1 MGTIF
6 LMNAPL
12 LSQETPHKHTH
23 AIAQRM
29 RARRK
34 EAHLSQAQLSHLS
47 GVSLGSLRRFEQTG
61 EISLSSLVALSSA
74 LECED
79 ELAILFAPDGIGNV
93 RAALKVIE
101 DYVDTV
107 SPSYQAAN

>member
-1 MGTIF
+1 
-6 LMNAPL
+6 MNAPL

-34 EAHLSQAQLSHLS
+34 EAHLSQAQLSRLS
-47 GVSLGSLRRFEQTG
+47 GVSLGSLKRFEQTG
-61 EISLSSLVALSSA
+61 EISLSSLVALSAA
-74 LECED
+74 LDCEG
-79 ELAILFAPDGIGNV
+79 ELQLLFAPEGLGDV

-101 DYVDTV
+101 EYVDSV
-107 SPSYQAAN
+107 SPTYQSAS

>member
-1 MGTIF
+1 MSTIF

-12 LSQETPHKHTH
+12 LSQETQHKHTH

-34 EAHLSQAQLSHLS
+34 EAHLSQAQLSRLS
-47 GVSLGSLRRFEQTG
+47 GVSLGSLKRFEQTG
-61 EISLSSLVALSSA
+61 EISLSSLTALSLA

-79 ELAILFAPDGIGNV
+79 ELTALFAPDGLGDV

-101 DYVDTV
+101 NYVE
-107 SPSYQAAN
+107 SRAS

>member
-1 MGTIF
+1 MGTIY

-34 EAHLSQAQLSHLS
+34 EAHLSQAQLSQLS
-47 GVSLGSLRRFEQTG
+47 GVSLGSLKRFEQTG

-74 LECED
+74 LECEN
-79 ELAILFAPDGIGNV
+79 ELTSLFAPEGLGDV

-101 DYVDTV
+101 EYVE
-107 SPSYQAAN
+107 SRAS